1 MNTRFQSFKKYAFFF
16 LIVAA
21 GIAPELAFALPWEAP
36 LEMIRIS
43 LTGTV
48 AKAIGI
54 IAMAIAGGM
63 LAFGGELSEF
73 AKRICMVVLAL
84 AVLLLANG
92 LVATL
97 FGV

>member
-1 MNTRFQSFKKYAFFF
+1 MIKRAKSYLKLSLIPLLYF
-16 LIVAA
+16 LTCDV
-21 GIAPELAFALPWEAP
+21 AFALPWEAP
-36 LEMIRIS
+36 LKAIRTS
-43 LTGTV
+43 LTGPV
-48 AKAIGI
+48 AKAIGV

-92 LVATL
+92 LVTTL